1 MTMVT
6 VDFRDRETPAS
17 VYDLI
22 VLAFLDG
29 DPAVRADIHSK
40 VDRTLKPGEFPLLE
54 GFAPDYLGYGKG
66 VPKAEEMMFTERVT
80 AKEFLS
86 LLNIEHFEKLH
97 SELPSSERQSGF
109 VVVLRLRGRRTP
121 P

>member
-40 VDRTLKPGEFPLLE
+40 VDRTLKPGEFSLLE
-54 GFAPDYLGYGKG
+54 GIAPDYL
-66 VPKAEEMMFTERVT
+66 ATARVVR
-80 AKEFLS
+80 
-86 LLNIEHFEKLH
+86 
-97 SELPSSERQSGF
+97 RQ
-109 VVVLRLRGRRTP
+109 RR
-121 P
+121 